1 MHMLIPLGLRKK
13 YFFEALIFPT
23 FTAAVSQDLD
33 YNKPIYVDVILPLA
47 IPKQY
52 SYIVPVDLVTE
63 VAFGKRVEVG
73 LKTKLYSGIVA
84 NIHNN
89 IPVYKTR
96 NIISVIDHDP
106 VITIEQYE
114 LWQWIAD
121 YYCCTIGEVMG
132 IALPTGLKLTSETSL
147 MLSPYYKPKS
157 VVKVNKEYLI
167 TEALHHQ
174 QELKISQIQEL
185 LNQKTV
191 YPLIKRM
198 IDNKVLWVKEKLKQK
213 YKPKIAEFVSL
224 TEEYQ
229 DEEGQ
234 LLALEKVA
242 KSDKQT
248 RAVLMFLTLQKKH
261 DEVVK
266 NSIYELANVDNQVI
280 KAIAKKGIWQITKR
294 EISRF
299 DSDGNEVNESPPMTA
314 EQASA
319 LEQIHDHYKEKNIVL
334 LHGVTGSGKTRVY
347 IELIKEI
354 LSNGGQ
360 VLYLLPEIGLTTQ
373 MVGRIRSQF
382 GDQVGIYHS
391 KMNSSERVELWKS
404 AMDDKPIVLGA
415 RSSLLLPFND
425 LQLIIV
431 DEEHDSSYKQND
443 PAPRYNA
450 RDVAVYMANASG
462 LKILLGSATPSLET
476 IHNVRVGKYG
486 YVEMTKRYG
495 EAVLPKIELI
505 DLSIGYKNGSV
516 KKHFTKEL
524 ESSLKEILDRKEQAL
539 VFQNRRGFAPTLRC
553 NTCGWNA
560 ECPNCDV
567 TLTVHQ
573 YYQDLRCH
581 YCGFKHNLIQQ
592 CRACGKRDLDMKGAG
607 TEKIEEVL
615 SEFFPEAKIARMD
628 YDTVKTKTGHEK
640 IIDAFTKGEIDV
652 LVGTQM
658 ITKGLDFDNITL
670 VGILNADLS
679 LNFPDFRA
687 NEKAFQLFTQVSG
700 RAGRKK
706 KPGRVL
712 IQTFQ
717 PAHATLRDVVSNDFN
732 KFVQRE
738 LSERKKFIYPP
749 YFRLIEITIK
759 HRDPKKVQAAAI
771 QYAELLRKSLGRR
784 VIGPAIPGIARVR
797 TLYLRTVIVKIE
809 KASKSIKKAKQVI
822 QEARDEI
829 KSKEGLKTTR
839 INIDVD
845 PY

>member
-524 ESSLKEILDRKEQAL
+524 VSSLKEILDRKEQAL
-539 VFQNRRGFAPTLRC
+539 IFQNRRGFAPTLRC

-717 PAHATLRDVVSNDFN
+717 PAHATLRDVVSNDFS

>member
-1 MHMLIPLGLRKK
+1 MLIPLGLRKK

-524 ESSLKEILDRKEQAL
+524 VSSLKEILDRKEQAL

>member
-1 MHMLIPLGLRKK
+1 MLMLTPSAQLKK
-13 YFFEALIFPT
+13 YFFEALLFLT
-23 FTAAVSQDLD
+23 FTPTLNQVINYD
-33 YNKPIYVDVILPLA
+33 KPVFVDVILPLA

-52 SYIVPVDLVTE
+52 SYAVPTDLVKE
-63 VAFGKRVEVG
+63 IAFGKRVEVG
-73 LKTKLYSGIVA
+73 LKTKLYSGIIA
-84 NIHNN
+84 DIHNN
-89 IPVYKTR
+89 IPTYKIR
-96 NIISVIDHDP
+96 PIISVIDYDP
-106 VITIEQYE
+106 VITVEQYD
-114 LWQWIAD
+114 LWKWIAE

-132 IALPTGLKLTSETSL
+132 VALPTGLKLSSETSL
-147 MLSPYYKPKS
+147 MLSPYYKAKS
-157 VVKVNKEYLI
+157 TVKPNKEYLI
-167 TEALHHQ
+167 VEALHHQ
-174 QELKISQIQEL
+174 KEMKIAQIQSL

-191 YPLIKRM
+191 YPLIKKL
-198 IDNKVLWVKEKLKQK
+198 IEKKVLYVKEELKQK

-224 TEEYQ
+224 TPEYQ
-229 DEEGQ
+229 NETGQ
-234 LLALEKVA
+234 FEALEKVTR
-242 KSDKQT
+242 SEKQT
-248 RAVLMFLTLQKKH
+248 RAILMFLTLQKKH
-261 DEVVK
+261 DEVLK
-266 NSIYELANVDNQVI
+266 NSIYELADVDNQVI
-280 KAIAKKGIWQITKR
+280 KAIVKKGIFEITKR
-294 EISRF
+294 EVSRF
-299 DSDGNEVNESPPMTA
+299 DSDGKAVEESPPLTTSQ
-314 EQASA
+314 ESA
-319 LEQIHDHYKEKNIVL
+319 IQQIHDHYKEKNIVL

-354 LSNGGQ
+354 LANGGQ

-373 MVGRIRSQF
+373 MVGRIRSEF

-391 KMNSSERVELWKS
+391 KMNSNERVELWKS
-404 AMDDKPIVLGA
+404 AMEDKPIVLGA
-415 RSSLLLPFND
+415 RSSLMLPFND

-450 RDVAVYMANASG
+450 RDVAVYMAN
-462 LKILLGSATPSLET
+462 KFNIKVLLGSATPALES
-476 IHNVRVGKYG
+476 IHNVRTGKYG
-486 YVEMTKRYG
+486 YVEMKERFG
-495 EAVLPKIELI
+495 NAVLPKIELV
-505 DLSIGYKNGSV
+505 DLSKGYKNGSI
-516 KKHFTKEL
+516 KKHFSKEL
-524 ESSLKEILDRKEQAL
+524 VSSLKEILERKEQAL
-539 VFQNRRGFAPTLRC
+539 IFQNRRGFAPTLRC

-581 YCGFKHNLIQQ
+581 YCGFKHNIIKQ

-607 TEKIEEVL
+607 TEKIEDVL
-615 SEFFPEAKIARMD
+615 TEFFPEAKIARMD

-640 IIDAFTKGEIDV
+640 ILDAFAKGDIDV

-700 RAGRKK
+700 RAGRKE

-712 IQTFQ
+712 IQTYQ
-717 PAHATLRDVVSNDFN
+717 PAHPTLREVVNNDFG
-732 KFVQRE
+732 KFIQRE
-738 LSERKKFIYPP
+738 LNERKKFVYPP
-749 YFRLIEITIK
+749 YFRIIEITLK

-771 QYAELLRKSLGRR
+771 QFTELLRKSLGRR

-797 TLYLRTVIVKIE
+797 TLYLRTVIVKVE
-809 KASKSIKKAKQVI
+809 KASKALTKAKNVI
-822 QEARDEI
+822 QEMRDEI
-829 KSKEGLKTTR
+829 KSREGLKTTR